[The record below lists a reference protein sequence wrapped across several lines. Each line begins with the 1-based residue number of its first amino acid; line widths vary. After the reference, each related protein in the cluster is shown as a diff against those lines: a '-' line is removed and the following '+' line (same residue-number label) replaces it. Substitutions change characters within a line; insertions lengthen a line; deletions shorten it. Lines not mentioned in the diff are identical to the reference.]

1 MKLKP
6 EEKAKQIINNLV
18 NKKIDVIRSEEDGI
32 IQLEDCSMSIYL
44 AKVIA
49 TEIIVNI
56 ISNIPDIRGENTD
69 NKQYWT
75 DVVDEILKIKSL

>member
-6 EEKAKQIINNLV
+6 EEKAKQIIDNLV
-18 NKKIDVIRSEEDGI
+18 NKKIDVIRSEEDGAT
-32 IQLEDCSMSIYL
+32 QLEDCSMSTYS

-56 ISNIPDIRGENTD
+56 ISNISDIRGENTE

-75 DVVDEILKIKSL
+75 DVVDEILKIESR